1 MKKSVLVAAA
11 GIILLLAIAGF
22 SFLAGR
28 KSAIKNGPSSEPAPS
43 SSTTFRSPDAS
54 IANEPEYDPDAS
66 NYVAPDWSDDVTPA
80 GILMYHPYWGS
91 DDGKA
96 GMEIDVESDE
106 AVVLFNDEVFLVT
119 EIMDIEGEVDN
130 FTYNMVFILEAVNGG
145 YEASC
150 ALFCYQDRT
159 GDNIQVAFG
168 ELRETMKPVETSLLD
183 KFKQ

>member
-1 MKKSVLVAAA
+1 
-11 GIILLLAIAGF
+11 
-22 SFLAGR
+22 
-28 KSAIKNGPSSEPAPS
+28 
-43 SSTTFRSPDAS
+43 
-54 IANEPEYDPDAS
+54 
-66 NYVAPDWSDDVTPA
+66 
-80 GILMYHPYWGS
+80 
-91 DDGKA
+91 
-96 GMEIDVESDE
+96 MEIDVESDE
-106 AVVLFNDEVFLVT
+106 AVVLFNDEVFFVT

-130 FTYNMVFILEAVNGG
+130 FTYNLVFVLEAVNGG